1 MIHLLVASDE
11 GKLYLLSGSVSSE
24 SYQLVQV
31 SLVHYDNLCY
41 CYCALEAYQK
51 LQNMPTQ
58 CKLAFLSVT
67 NEKLQEELNFDEASI
82 WELLIGYKIFNIV
95 VVES

>member
-31 SLVHYDNLCY
+31 SLVHYGNLCY
-41 CYCALEAYQK
+41 CALQAYQK

>member
-31 SLVHYDNLCY
+31 SLVHYDNL

-82 WELLIGYKIFNIV
+82 WELVIGYKIFNIV